1 MKSPWYII
9 VDMTDRIGLGYITRF
24 AALIV
29 VLPPYFIERALAIVA
44 ASLFPAE
51 VDAAHQALGL
61 KHPTCMSP

>member
-1 MKSPWYII
+1 MDK
-9 VDMTDRIGLGYITRF
+9 TDRIDLGYITGF

-29 VLPPYFIERALAIVA
+29 VLHSYFFERALAIVA

-61 KHPTCMSP
+61 KHPTCISP